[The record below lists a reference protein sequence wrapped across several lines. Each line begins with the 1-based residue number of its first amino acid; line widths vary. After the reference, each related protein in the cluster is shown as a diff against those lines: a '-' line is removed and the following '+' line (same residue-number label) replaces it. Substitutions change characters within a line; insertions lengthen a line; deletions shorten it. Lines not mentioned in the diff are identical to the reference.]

1 VNLLQ
6 NKIPVYV
13 TNGNCVTPLGFNL
26 VNNLQEIK
34 NGQVAIDKITDES
47 LQSESF
53 YGAVIDKIKLKIA
66 FSKLNYKGEFSTLEM
81 MMLLAV
87 DEIVV
92 TYKEQFIDKCGI
104 IFSSTKGNINALST
118 EDNTAYFLHHLA
130 KKVSTAIG
138 IKTEPIVLSNACV
151 SGIMAISVAKRLI
164 QTGVYNHFVVIG
176 GDLFSKFV
184 FSGFQS
190 FQAISAQPCKPYD
203 KTRDGIT
210 LGEASAAIFVTK
222 NKALT
227 ESSFCYEIIGDS
239 SINDANHIS
248 GPSRTG
254 EGLFQSV
261 NNAMKEVNI
270 ESSAIDCISSHGTA
284 TNFNDEM
291 EAQAFNRAALENTP
305 VFSLKAC
312 FGHTLGAA
320 GLLETVISLAFADE
334 NLIPPSLGYNEDG
347 LTLPLNINNEIQEK
361 EVNIVLKTA
370 SGFGGSNTAVLFKK
384 CTTDEK

>member
-1 VNLLQ
+1 MNLPQ
-6 NKIPVYV
+6 NNIPVYV
-13 TNGNCVTPLGFNL
+13 TCGTCVTPLGFTLLENI
-26 VNNLQEIK
+26 QGIK
-34 NGQVAIDKITDES
+34 EGRVAIDKITDAN
-47 LQSESF
+47 LQKESF
-53 YGAVIDKIKLKIA
+53 FGAVIDKDRLDIA
-66 FSKLNYKGEFSTLEM
+66 FSKLVYKGDFSTLEK

-87 DEIVV
+87 DEIVN
-92 TYKEQFIDKCGI
+92 TYKDQLSDTCGI

-118 EDNTAYFLHHLA
+118 DNIETYFLHHLA
-130 KKVSTAIG
+130 KKVSSAIG
-138 IKTEPIVLSNACV
+138 VKTEPIVLSNACV
-151 SGIMAISVAKRLI
+151 SGVMAISVAKRLI
-164 QTGVYNHFVVIG
+164 QIGTYNHFIVIG

-190 FQAISAQPCKPYD
+190 FQAISSQPCKPYD
-203 KTRDGIT
+203 ETRDGIT

-222 NKALT
+222 DRELVKST
-227 ESSFCYEIIGDS
+227 SCYEVIGDS

-261 NNAMKEVNI
+261 NNAMKEGKI
-270 ESSAIDCISSHGTA
+270 ESIDIDCISSHGTA

-291 EAQAFNRAALENTP
+291 EAQAFNRAALEKTP

-334 NLIPPSLGYNEDG
+334 NLIPPSLGYTEHG
-347 LTLPLNINNEIQEK
+347 VTLPLNITSEIQEK
-361 EVNIVLKTA
+361 EVNIILKTA
-370 SGFGGSNTAVLFKK
+370 SGFGGSNTAVIFKK
-384 CTTDEK
+384 CTSDEK